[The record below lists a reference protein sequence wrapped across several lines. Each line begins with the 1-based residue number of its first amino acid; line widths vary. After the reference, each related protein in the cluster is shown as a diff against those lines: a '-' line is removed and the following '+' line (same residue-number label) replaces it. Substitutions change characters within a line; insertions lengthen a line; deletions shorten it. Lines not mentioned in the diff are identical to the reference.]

1 MDFGAWCR
9 GVLLGGPL
17 YHHWTGQLP
26 LLLHPSQHTKTRP
39 TKRDGCLYNSHRV
52 PRCWKHAPV
61 IRAADLFVTGRFRVT
76 SAGGEKDAS

>member
-1 MDFGAWCR
+1 VVFFLVALFTIIGRASF
-9 GVLLGGPL
+9 LF
-17 YHHWTGQLP
+17 YST
-26 LLLHPSQHTKTRP
+26 PSQHTRTRP